1 MGELT
6 GKSARFFFRT
16 DVDSTR
22 FFGREQGAALVGSVL
37 AVLILSMVGTVSV
50 NLAVQEIESVQ
61 GMRDAAIAG
70 HLAEA
75 GADLVMTWFHDSAAR
90 PVGAG
95 DLFKKRYDRPD
106 SGPSFFDAQGRSQF
120 TGTADRPDLLLD
132 AARAE
137 DNRLLNDPA
146 SGWFRGLSGLG
157 AVRKLKVYGPSRPDL
172 LCTVA
177 VTASAGKL
185 TKTLA
190 FQLAASGL
198 PPLRSAVEVG
208 VTGEP
213 QVADSPLPLWVHWGE
228 VQVKGDVHLPNRKE
242 IPAKTQLASL
252 SGLSYA
258 DMPRREDRWLEIRV
272 GGEAFF
278 PPPAPGAV
286 KPPEP
291 VPSNV
296 LPRQDPQPGL
306 RLDRWDYERMKKQA
320 RRHGT
325 YYVMDR
331 QGLLYRNG
339 TVEPG
344 AGLRPEELFGSESG
358 GDHPGL
364 VFIDTMDG
372 RQPEPTNLGT
382 LSLEAEYL
390 EGVFFINAHLQLK
403 PKGSGRPVS
412 AFSPPAGS
420 PADPDWSHTR
430 VPVQLT
436 GIHLNGVLYAAG
448 DVVVEGHP
456 RIYGALV
463 AGGKLMAASA
473 SSGPVELWY
482 NHELADGLVKGIPLI
497 SLVPG
502 SFQELF

>member
-1 MGELT
+1 MGERT
-6 GKSARFFFRT
+6 GKSDRFFPRT
-16 DVDSTR
+16 DADSKR
-22 FFGREQGAALVGSVL
+22 FFGCEQGAALVGSVL
-37 AVLILSMVGTVSV
+37 AVLILSMLGTVSV

-90 PVGAG
+90 PVGVG
-95 DLFKKRYDRPD
+95 ELFKKRYDRPD

-132 AARAE
+132 ATRAE
-137 DNRLLNDPA
+137 DHRLLNDPT
-146 SGWFRGLSGLG
+146 SGWFRGLRRLG
-157 AVRKLKVYGPSRPDL
+157 EVRKLKVYGPSRPDL

-185 TKTLA
+185 TKALA
-190 FQLAASGL
+190 FQLAASGM

-208 VTGEP
+208 VTGGP
-213 QVADSPLPLWVHWGE
+213 QAPDSALPLWVHWGE
-228 VQVKGDVHLPNRKE
+228 VQVKGDVRLPNRKE
-242 IPAKTQLASL
+242 IPAKTPLASL

-258 DMPRREDRWLEIRV
+258 DMLRWEDRWLEIRV

-278 PPPAPGAV
+278 PPAVPGVV
-286 KPPEP
+286 KEPEP
-291 VPSNV
+291 ANV

-320 RRHGT
+320 RRYGT

-339 TVEPG
+339 KIEPG
-344 AGLRPEELFGSESG
+344 AGRRPEELFGSESG

-364 VFIDTMDG
+364 VFIDSLDG

-382 LSLEAEYL
+382 LSLETEYL
-390 EGVFFINAHLQLK
+390 EGVFFINAHVQFK
-403 PKGSGRPVS
+403 PRGSGRPVS
-412 AFSPPAGS
+412 AFSPPSGS

-463 AGGKLMAASA
+463 VGGKLMAASI

-482 NHELADGLVKGIPLI
+482 NHDFAGGLVKGIPLV

>member
-1 MGELT
+1 MRKLAD
-6 GKSARFFFRT
+6 KSGRSFPRPNVDVNRFPR
-16 DVDSTR
+16 
-22 FFGREQGAALVGSVL
+22 REEGAALIGSVL
-37 AVLILSMVGTVSV
+37 AVLILSMVGTVSM
-50 NLAVQEIESVQ
+50 NLAAQEIESVH

-90 PVGAG
+90 PAGAG
-95 DLFKKRYDRPD
+95 DLFTKRYDRPD

-120 TGTADRPDLLLD
+120 AGTADRPDLVFD
-132 AARAE
+132 AARGA
-137 DNRLLNDPA
+137 DHRLLNDPA
-146 SGWFRGLSGLG
+146 SGWFRGLQGLG
-157 AVRKLKVYGPSRPDL
+157 EVRKLKVYGPSRPGL

-185 TKTLA
+185 TKTLT
-190 FQLAASGL
+190 FQLAANGM
-198 PPLRSAVEVG
+198 PPLRSAVELG

-213 QVADSPLPLWVHWGE
+213 QVSDSVVPLWAHWGE
-228 VQVKGDVHLPNRKE
+228 VRIKGDVHLPNRKE

-258 DMPRREDRWLEIRV
+258 EMLRRDDRWLEIKV
-272 GGEAFF
+272 GGDAFF
-278 PPPAPGAV
+278 SPAAPGV
-286 KPPEP
+286 LKQPEP
-291 VPSNV
+291 DPTNV
-296 LPRQDPQPGL
+296 LPRQEPFPGL
-306 RLDRWDYERMKKQA
+306 HVDRWDYERMKKQA
-320 RRHGT
+320 RRYGA
-325 YYVMDR
+325 YYAMDR

-339 TVEPG
+339 TVTPG
-344 AGLRPEELFGSESG
+344 TGLRPEELFGSESG
-358 GDHPGL
+358 GDHPGF
-364 VFIDTMDG
+364 VFIDTLDG

-390 EGVFFINAHLQLK
+390 EGVFFVNAHVHLK
-403 PKGSGRPVS
+403 SKGSGRPVS
-412 AFSPPAGS
+412 AFTPPSGS
-420 PADPDWSHTR
+420 PADPDWSRTR

-448 DVVVEGHP
+448 DVLVEGHP

-463 AGGKLMAASA
+463 SGGKLSTVSA

-482 NHELADGLVKGIPLI
+482 NHELAGGLVKGIPLV

-502 SFQELF
+502 SFQELY